1 MSLKHLGHQGDA
13 SVRRHVWQANQSGM
27 GRGMHVDERCEV
39 RIERHRNPVF
49 GSRSRQH
56 YLVARVIPE
65 VAGID
70 DIVALAA
77 QPFPQSAP
85 GSPVDKELQ
94 DSATDT
100 ADRVSLA
107 MTACAYAVH
116 ARMSSGSSSG

>member
-1 MSLKHLGHQGDA
+1 MSLKHFGHQGNA
-13 SVRRHVWQANQSGM
+13 LIRRHVRQANQSGM
-27 GRGMHVDERCEV
+27 GCGMHIDERCEV
-39 RIERHRNPVF
+39 RIERHQNPVF
-49 GSRSRQH
+49 GTRSRQH
-56 YLVARVIPE
+56 CLVARVIPE

-85 GSPVDKELQ
+85 GTPVDEELQ
-94 DSATDT
+94 VSATDT

-107 MTACAYAVH
+107 ITACAYAVH

>member
-1 MSLKHLGHQGDA
+1 MSLKHFGHQGDA
-13 SVRRHVWQANQSGM
+13 LSRRHVGQTNQSGM
-27 GRGMHVDERCEV
+27 GRGVDVDERCEV
-39 RIERHRNPVF
+39 SIECHQNSVF
-49 GSRSRQH
+49 VSRSRQH
-56 YLVARVIPE
+56 CLVARVIPE

-70 DIVALAA
+70 DIVTLAA

-85 GSPVDKELQ
+85 GTPVDEELQ